1 LKGVALRSRFQSG
14 LKTTCTTSRLSAQR
28 AAMRAAMRSAP
39 RGLPPCSKVPL
50 AAQLIFRLRGGE
62 FVGRNRDPPVLDE
75 RRREAFFAS
84 LYDRLLLSQG

>member
-1 LKGVALRSRFQSG
+1 MRSRFQSG
-14 LKTTCTTSRLSAQR
+14 LKTTSTPSRLSAQ
-28 AAMRAAMRSAP
+28 RAAMRSAP